1 MPVKKKAAKRT
12 AKPVTKKPRA
22 IANTDSRGAPPLV
35 KKLSAT
41 GDALKSRVMRV
52 DFDFAVWVRNEAT
65 KRNKNVTAVT
75 RDIHD
80 MLKAGG
86 GR

>member
-1 MPVKKKAAKRT
+1 MPTRKKITKRPARPAA
-12 AKPVTKKPRA
+12 KKPRA

-35 KKLSAT
+35 KTLSAT

-52 DFDFAVWVRNEAT
+52 DFGFATWVRNEAT
-65 KRNKNVTAVT
+65 KRNKNVTAIT